1 MAAAKLTMTQAE
13 FAKRRG
19 VTPARVSQWK
29 TSGNIA
35 MTPDGRVDVE
45 ASEWMLADRPAQNRG
60 GKVKP
65 PPAEPPKEKQKQKQK
80 PGPKPKRRPERLDVD
95 AVGDAASK
103 ALKAIEDMVAEG
115 KGLVSHAEAARLKE
129 NYLAKLR
136 ELEYDVKSG
145 AVVEVAEV
153 GKKVAAEYAAVR
165 AGLLAI
171 PSKTAPMIALMR
183 EAEEVSAALTAAIGQ
198 ALEALTFDQVP
209 RGA

>member
-35 MTPDGRVDVE
+35 MTPEGRVDVE
-45 ASEWMLADRPAQNRG
+45 ASEWMLEDRPAQNRG

-65 PPAEPPKEKQKQKQK
+65 PPAEPPKEKQEL
-80 PGPKPKRRPERLDVD
+80 GPEPKRRPERVGADV
-95 AVGDAASK
+95 VGDAASK
-103 ALKAIEDMVAEG
+103 ALKAIESMVAEG

-165 AGLLAI
+165 ARLLAI
-171 PSKTAPMIALMR
+171 PSKTAPTIALLR
-183 EAEEVSAALTAAIGQ
+183 EPEEVSAAMTDAIAA
-198 ALEALTFDQVP
+198 ALEALTLDQVSS
-209 RGA
+209 RA

>member
-1 MAAAKLTMTQAE
+1 VAAAKLTMTQAE
-13 FAKRRG
+13 FARRRG

-29 TSGNIA
+29 VSGNIA
-35 MTPDGRVDVE
+35 ITPDGRVDVE

-65 PPAEPPKEKQKQKQK
+65 PPAEPPKEKQK
-80 PGPKPKRRPERLDVD
+80 PGPKPKNRPERLDVD
-95 AVGDAASK
+95 VVGDSASK

>member
-35 MTPDGRVDVE
+35 ITPEGRVDVE

-65 PPAEPPKEKQKQKQK
+65 PPAEMPKEKQK
-80 PGPKPKRRPERLDVD
+80 PGPKPKRRPERVD
-95 AVGDAASK
+95 AGEVGDAASK
-103 ALKAIEDMVAEG
+103 ALKAIESMVAEG